1 MVFQLQKPKDLF
13 YGSAHIL
20 PGILRLHGFLKR
32 GNAPDDGEERVN
44 TGLVAGSSV
53 LGYASGKGKDFR
65 VIFFGQPGNSDRSL
79 SHGGLMIQTA
89 LSGDGHIRVF

>member
-1 MVFQLQKPKDLF
+1 MSLRLQKPECLF
-13 YGSAHIL
+13 NGSAHVL

-32 GNAPDDGEERVN
+32 GNAPDDGEERVD
-44 TGLVAGSSV
+44 TGLVAGGSV
-53 LGYASGKGKDFR
+53 FGYASGKGKDFR
-65 VIFFGQPGNSDRSL
+65 VILFGQPGNSDRSL